1 MKKHFYHVKDK
12 IAYFNRVVK
21 NMDLDDIKR
30 EKKHTDNNIHYE
42 EFLDEN
48 STDIFQIMT
57 ENKYKGSLSWIDLI
71 QNEKLHR
78 AIEKLSEEE
87 KYFITLLFYENRT
100 QKELADFYNVKQP
113 AIHHRINKITRKI
126 KFYLSKR

>member
-12 IAYFNRVVK
+12 IAYFKKVVK

-48 STDIFQIMT
+48 SMDIFQIMT
-57 ENKYKGSLSWIDLI
+57 ENKYKG
-71 QNEKLHR
+71 
-78 AIEKLSEEE
+78 
-87 KYFITLLFYENRT
+87 FT
-100 QKELADFYNVKQP
+100 
-113 AIHHRINKITRKI
+113 
-126 KFYLSKR
+126 